1 MRPIGAARKAMEK
14 RMGKV
19 LIVEDERHVARLL
32 GFFLTRAGY
41 EVAEAG
47 DGETAL
53 QMMDDFRPDAVVLDL
68 ILPKLSGVEVLA
80 AIDARPRLRPMP
92 VIVMTACPDDQIP
105 LEITSRTDIPR
116 FHKPLIPSILLRRL
130 LDLDVP
136 PMIDAA

>member
-1 MRPIGAARKAMEK
+1 M

-53 QMMDDFRPDAVVLDL
+53 QLMEEFSPDAVVLDL
-68 ILPKLSGVEVLA
+68 ILPKLSGAEVLA
-80 AIDARPRLRPMP
+80 AIDARPKPLP
-92 VIVMTACPDDQIP
+92 VIVMTACPEDQIP
-105 LEITSRTDIPR
+105 PEITGRSDIPR
-116 FHKPLIPSILLRRL
+116 FHKPLIPAILLRHL

>member
-1 MRPIGAARKAMEK
+1 
-14 RMGKV
+14 MGKV

-53 QMMDDFRPDAVVLDL
+53 LMMDDFRPDAVVLDL

-116 FHKPLIPSILLRRL
+116 FHKPLIPSILLRWL